1 MTWEHRWNA
10 WRTSV
15 AYGDASSDTCSRVG
29 GAACTTDGLG
39 ANMLVLGADYSFSKR
54 TAVFLLYAKL
64 NNNSASQQR
73 NAENWTPDPGA
84 DITQY
89 SVGIRHNF

>member
-1 MTWEHRWNA
+1 M
-10 WRTSV
+10 
-15 AYGDASSDTCSRVG
+15 GGVG
-29 GAACTTDGLG
+29 CTTSGLG
-39 ANMLVLGADYSFSKR
+39 AKMLTLGADYSFSRR
-54 TAVFLLYAKL
+54 TALFLLYAKL

-89 SVGIRHNF
+89 AVGIRHNY